1 MDMQFIYITGAALGG
16 FWAGYLIGQFSSV
29 KEMNRRLNALVAE
42 KRAVLG
48 EMDRMADI
56 IGKHQEKAHACA
68 KCNQFA
74 SKRAAKTAELAAYV
88 ASQA

>member
-1 MDMQFIYITGAALGG
+1 MDYIIGIALFAGG
-16 FWAGYLIGQFSSV
+16 GWTGYLLGQFSGI

-74 SKRAAKTAELAAYV
+74 SKRAAKTAELQAYV
-88 ASQA
+88 ASKKAA

>member
-1 MDMQFIYITGAALGG
+1 MEYIYNMGFALGS

-42 KRAVLG
+42 KRAALD
-48 EMDRMADI
+48 ECDRMAEV

-88 ASQA
+88 AAQS